1 MTFVLKT
8 VSYTGI
14 MKKFQKLIHVLFI
27 IVQLLKTASD
37 DMGKSLRNHLN
48 NEHIKNIDCIF
59 GKHYIPL

>member
-1 MTFVLKT
+1 
-8 VSYTGI
+8 